1 MKQCPRLCH
10 AALFRHRSWPLLT
23 LAIVETINGLPVLA
37 DAIDMPRRARSVAIA
52 SSFRPEPRA
61 MTRTRP
67 PNRRLAENFELQ
79 ASGLQYTCTVRRFP
93 DGRLAE
99 IFLTT
104 TKQDHTPTPARAML
118 PSNSRSRFST
128 APTPKPFA
136 VRPVAI
142 LMARRTVRSASHS
155 ISSSVRKDRQLVG

>member
-1 MKQCPRLCH
+1 MPRYLGIGPG
-10 AALFRHRSWPLLT
+10 LSGT

-79 ASGLQYTCTVRRFP
+79 ASGLQYTCPVRRFP

-104 TKQDHTPTPARAML
+104 TKQDHTPTPA
-118 PSNSRSRFST
+118 
-128 APTPKPFA
+128 
-136 VRPVAI
+136 
-142 LMARRTVRSASHS
+142 
-155 ISSSVRKDRQLVG
+155 